1 MDRQSTLSVILSAWR
16 GFAIAMVLC
25 LVSIPA
31 SSAELVMFETT
42 SCPWCI
48 RWHEEIGP
56 VYPNTPEAKCAPLR
70 RVDLN
75 ETRPD
80 DLKDIEGI
88 KFTPTFV
95 VMNDG
100 AEVGRL
106 VGYPGEDFF
115 WSLLSDQLVKLPAGC
130 PE

>member
-1 MDRQSTLSVILSAWR
+1 M
-16 GFAIAMVLC
+16 
-25 LVSIPA
+25 
-31 SSAELVMFETT
+31 
-42 SCPWCI
+42 
-48 RWHEEIGP
+48 
-56 VYPNTPEAKCAPLR
+56 VYPLARGNRSC